1 MSAAA
6 LRQALAT
13 LGLHGTVEARG
24 ALAVL
29 SLDGDDVSPLGDPEF
44 RAKVVSLASEHGF
57 TNLALELGDSRGDR
71 APLHSD

>member
-1 MSAAA
+1 MSAGA
-6 LRQALAT
+6 LRQALAA

-29 SLDGDDVSPLGDPEF
+29 SLDSDAAPLRDPEL
-44 RAKVVSLASEHGF
+44 RARVVSIASEHGF
-57 TNLALELGDSRGDR
+57 TNLALEVSDSPNER

>member
-1 MSAAA
+1 LSAEA
-6 LRQALAT
+6 LRQALAA

-29 SLDGDDVSPLGDPEF
+29 SLDSETALLSDPDV
-44 RAKVVSLASEHGF
+44 RARAVSLASEHGF
-57 TNLALELGDSRGDR
+57 TNLALELSDRRDDR